1 MMMADKIDRKRTE
14 AINMILDEAKIVG
27 GEREIYHSF
36 ASQILR
42 LPLICVESLQTYY
55 QIAYNAD
62 RDVLE
67 KIVAALIKA

>member
-1 MMMADKIDRKRTE
+1 VGDVVMVDKIAEVVKK
-14 AINMILDEAKIVG
+14 ILDEAKIVG
-27 GEREIYHSF
+27 GEREIYYSF
-36 ASQILR
+36 ASQILQ

-67 KIVAALIKA
+67 KIAAALIKA